1 MGEVGKRWGQSTE
14 KGMMASGRMIEEIEG
29 EGKGIEVGRES

>member
-1 MGEVGKRWGQSTE
+1 
-14 KGMMASGRMIEEIEG
+14 MMVSGRMIEEIEG